1 MPGILLYG
9 DFIMMDATD
18 LKECLGALVKDVYYC
33 GVDSSQAL
41 TLYVKDS
48 QSKAQIEKLLINKPG
63 FALINVKTT
72 NSLSLEKTK
81 SLEEIL
87 SRVPHQTI
95 IFDPTATIERAQVMV
110 SMAKQAR
117 QLLGAALK
125 GCYFNS
131 ERRNIHFTLKAES
144 AGQTIN
150 FALIREQL
158 EPVILKNTQK
168 LSKPFYYSIT
178 VSAQNPAGKV
188 IAVDKAS
195 VVKKNVKGLLRKMVN
210 KLKWPLLVAS
220 ASSSIGMGAAN
231 AANSGSL
238 PAVSNVNG
246 WIDAAGG
253 YLHNNIDS
261 GGGGFVEGGLA
272 MPLSHDFG
280 AQLHAFDGSVAHTNS
295 QGLDGYI
302 FWRNPA
308 QGLLGPHVAYTNSD
322 HVYQTLYGLHGEDY
336 WKNLT
341 FVGEAGGMH
350 ENEVGGS
357 YYAEAIVHWY
367 AIPNLDLNLGGI
379 IVQGD
384 GAGQIGA
391 EYQLGLAS
399 LPGLSIFADAG
410 VGAHSLNYGFLGLRY
425 YFGDPCDPGKS
436 LERRHREDMV
446 PPTLDLLVMNTHE
459 NVLTPRFHS

>member
-1 MPGILLYG
+1 MI
-9 DFIMMDATD
+9 DAIA
-18 LKECLGALVKDVYYC
+18 LKECLGALAKDVYYC
-33 GVDSSQAL
+33 GANSSDQAPVV
-41 TLYVKDS
+41 YVKDS
-48 QSKAQIEKLLINKPG
+48 QSRVEIEKILSKRAAYVPD
-63 FALINVKTT
+63 FAFIEVKTT
-72 NSLSLEKTK
+72 SSLALEKTR
-81 SLEEIL
+81 SFEEIL

-95 IFDPTATIERAQVMV
+95 IFDPTATIERAVIMV
-110 SMAKQAR
+110 AIAKQAR
-117 QLLGAALK
+117 QLLGAQLK

-131 ERRNIHFTLKAES
+131 ERRNIHFTIQAKSSKHAI
-144 AGQTIN
+144 Q
-150 FALIREQL
+150 FASIRAQL
-158 EPVILKNTQK
+158 EPIILSNTQK

-178 VSAQNPAGKV
+178 VSAQHPAGKV
-188 IAVDKAS
+188 VAVDKAS
-195 VVKKNVKGLLRKMVN
+195 VVRKNVKGLLRKMVN

-220 ASSSIGMGAAN
+220 ASSGLGMGVAN
-231 AANSGSL
+231 ASDANSL
-238 PAVSNVNG
+238 PAVGNVNG
-246 WIDAAGG
+246 WVGAAGG
-253 YLHNNIDS
+253 FAHNSINHGNNGS
-261 GGGGFVEGGLA
+261 GGFVEGGLSL
-272 MPLSHDFG
+272 PLTHDFA
-280 AQLHAFDGSVAHTNS
+280 AQLHAFDGGIAHNNI
-295 QGLDGYI
+295 QGMDGYV

-308 QGLLGPHVAYTNSD
+308 KGLLGGHVTYTNAD
-322 HVYQTLYGLHGEDY
+322 HIYQTLYGLHGEDY
-336 WKNLT
+336 WNNLT

-350 ENEVGGS
+350 ENQNGGS

-367 AIPNLDLNLGGI
+367 AQPNLDLNIGGV

-459 NVLTPRFHS
+459 NVSTPNFHS